1 MKKVIMGTLMF
12 FSLVTVFS
20 ESYLNAT
27 ESDPNKLGWMKGF
40 PPKKEK
46 TLKASDGSFFEFP
59 QLRYSVNHMREFFPT
74 RLVPAAK
81 ENYFTFKSKLF
92 FYQNRIYCYRVIV
105 NNSNRI

>member
-27 ESDPNKLGWMKGF
+27 ESDPNKLGWMEGF

-46 TLKASDGSFFEFP
+46 TLKASDGSFFEFA
-59 QLRYSVNHMREFFPT
+59 QLR
-74 RLVPAAK
+74 
-81 ENYFTFKSKLF
+81 
-92 FYQNRIYCYRVIV
+92 
-105 NNSNRI
+105 